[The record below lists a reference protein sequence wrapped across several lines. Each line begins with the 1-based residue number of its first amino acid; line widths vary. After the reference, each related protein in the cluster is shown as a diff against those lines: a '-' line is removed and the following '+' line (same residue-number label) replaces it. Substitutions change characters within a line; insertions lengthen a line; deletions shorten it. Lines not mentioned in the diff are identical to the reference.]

1 MLLTNGVRKYTK
13 QRIYAFRLRGYP
25 GKEVKERKDL
35 RHARHQGCLVG
46 CLYEDLNCHT

>member
-35 RHARHQGCLVG
+35 KTRQAPGVSSWLPV
-46 CLYEDLNCHT
+46 